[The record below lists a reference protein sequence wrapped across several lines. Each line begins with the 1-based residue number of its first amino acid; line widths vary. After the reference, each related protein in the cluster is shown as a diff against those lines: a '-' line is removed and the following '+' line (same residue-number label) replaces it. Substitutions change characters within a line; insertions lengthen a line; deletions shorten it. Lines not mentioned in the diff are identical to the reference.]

1 MRRFF
6 LAKSQINF
14 QNHVINKLS
23 LSNDQIFQKFHLTS
37 VIKNLITETQITFD
51 IFSNSFFELLAELS
65 LLIVLLIVIAFQFN
79 LDFYFIYI
87 LLIITLLYLF
97 YKTSK
102 KFLNRLG
109 TERSK
114 ALNNINKTINQ
125 FINLFNNLKFM
136 NKMELYKINLN
147 KFTQEYAYVSSKF
160 LFTRAVPKYFIE
172 MVFILVLLFIVLSI
186 QNVNGNI
193 NYIILVGIIFV
204 RLFPSFI
211 RIKTNIDNI
220 IFSRQAVK
228 NLFLFKDY
236 VEKNSQ
242 DKYNIIYDLKFKK
255 KITFENINFSYH
267 KNSHIFLNSNFQI
280 FKNKVT
286 GVIGKSGSGKSTL
299 LRIISGLENPENM
312 ILNVDDIE
320 LKNLNKRPSLDIV
333 FQDLYL
339 PSGRYL
345 DFFKNLNKIK
355 LKQLKTNFSLLGLDK
370 ELGKIEHLNLTDNGA
385 NLSQGQKQRLCI
397 LRSLSNSPDL
407 LIFDEPSSNID
418 FENINKLKQ
427 IFKFLRNKISIIIV
441 THDHNLY
448 DLFDYCYTIKN
459 NNLISLKKYE
469 YKNR

>member
-1 MRRFF
+1 M
-6 LAKSQINF
+6 
-14 QNHVINKLS
+14 
-23 LSNDQIFQKFHLTS
+23 
-37 VIKNLITETQITFD
+37 
-51 IFSNSFFELLAELS
+51 
-65 LLIVLLIVIAFQFN
+65 
-79 LDFYFIYI
+79 
-87 LLIITLLYLF
+87 
-97 YKTSK
+97 
-102 KFLNRLG
+102 
-109 TERSK
+109 
-114 ALNNINKTINQ
+114 
-125 FINLFNNLKFM
+125 
-136 NKMELYKINLN
+136 
-147 KFTQEYAYVSSKF
+147 
-160 LFTRAVPKYFIE
+160 
-172 MVFILVLLFIVLSI
+172 
-186 QNVNGNI
+186 
-193 NYIILVGIIFV
+193 
-204 RLFPSFI
+204 
-211 RIKTNIDNI
+211 
-220 IFSRQAVK
+220 
-228 NLFLFKDY
+228 
-236 VEKNSQ
+236 
-242 DKYNIIYDLKFKK
+242 
-255 KITFENINFSYH
+255 
-267 KNSHIFLNSNFQI
+267 
-280 FKNKVT
+280 T

-418 FENINKLKQ
+418 FENINKLKE
-427 IFKFLRNKISIIIV
+427 IFKFLRKKISIIIV